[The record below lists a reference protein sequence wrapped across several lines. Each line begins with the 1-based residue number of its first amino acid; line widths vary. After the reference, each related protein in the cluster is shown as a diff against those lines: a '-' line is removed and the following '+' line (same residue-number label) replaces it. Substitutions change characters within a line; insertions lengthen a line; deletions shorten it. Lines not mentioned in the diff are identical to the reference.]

1 MRTILFP
8 SSLLVLAFTLF
19 NCGGTENTPVKDFS
33 KEVDEGSFQS
43 STYSNEALGWKMSF
57 PETWVITG
65 KASLENL
72 DKRSK
77 ELNGEDANGLGNV
90 KRLLAFQKNF
100 DNNFQSTRE
109 SFSGKSAADYE
120 RIKFGIR
127 KQLYFAYLDQRFN
140 VDTASSIQKI
150 DGLPFDC
157 FEIELFDR
165 TGAKFATQLL
175 YTKIINGNYFS
186 AIINFNNE
194 KDKMKLVEAFKKSTF
209 SKRD

>member
-1 MRTILFP
+1 MRFTIIPF
-8 SSLLVLAFTLF
+8 SLVISILTLT
-19 NCGGTENTPVKDFS
+19 NCGGNETAEKKDYS
-33 KEVDEGSFQS
+33 TEVDEGSFQAT
-43 STYSNEALGWKMSF
+43 TYANEALGWRITF
-57 PETWVITG
+57 PETWVVTS
-65 KASLENL
+65 KESLENL

-77 ELNGEDANGLGNV
+77 ELSGEKSVGASGI

-109 SFSGKSAADYE
+109 SFAGKTPSDYE
-120 RIKFGIR
+120 QVKYSVR
-127 KQLYFAYLDQRFN
+127 KQMYFAYLDQHFN
-140 VDTASSIQKI
+140 VDTTSSVQKI

-157 FEIELFDR
+157 FQIELFDR
-165 TGAKFATQLL
+165 TGVKFATQL
-175 YTKIINGNYFS
+175 YFTKIISGNYFS